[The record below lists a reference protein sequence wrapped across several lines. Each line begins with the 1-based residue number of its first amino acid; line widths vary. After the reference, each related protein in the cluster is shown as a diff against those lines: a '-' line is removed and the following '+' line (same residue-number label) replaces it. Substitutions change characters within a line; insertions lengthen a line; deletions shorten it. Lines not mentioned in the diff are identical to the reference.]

1 VLQRLAGNRAVSGLL
16 AGVHGVITLQ
26 RKGGTPAAEMVRTA
40 EQNAQLV
47 ADIITV
53 IQQLEVGG
61 GAVTESSY
69 DTSAGTKASYASKMQ
84 ATVPWTL
91 DLLKR
96 HKELRTK
103 FSITMDELK
112 SAQQY
117 VDDVSALWKAV
128 RALPGGSTLEQAK
141 KSAVV
146 TTKLTAAGLDDDD
159 LQRMLTFGNWR
170 SQVISGLE
178 TRATA
183 ITALHDLSAE
193 ELAAEAT
200 AAELAA
206 ALKPADK
213 RALTEWR
220 KAKKKGKPP
229 AATAADLTAK
239 ERTGLETVVGTR
251 QVVGPLRQA
260 GVDTGI
266 GIGAG
271 SAKRYVAQELAHQ
284 DKKGISAHWGEDL
297 AAWRRYAIEKSIPEI
312 GEKLKQA
319 SVDDEGMTL
328 GHVSIADAVATIP
341 KKHTTWTDS
350 QVAWEA
356 FKQQNGN
363 KGYADEALQLFERTH
378 TVPAVA
384 APTTAM

>member
-1 VLQRLAGNRAVSGLL
+1 MLQRLAGNRAVSGLL
-16 AGVHGVITLQ
+16 AGVHGVITLE
-26 RKGGTPAAEMVRTA
+26 RKGGTPAAEVVRTA
-40 EQNAQLV
+40 EQSAQLV
-47 ADIITV
+47 ADIIVV

-69 DTSAGTKASYASKMQ
+69 DTSSGTKASYASKMQ

-128 RALPGGSTLEQAK
+128 MALPGGSTLEQAK

-146 TTKLTAAGLDDDD
+146 TTKLTASGLDDAD

-170 SQVISGLE
+170 SQVISGLK
-178 TRATA
+178 TRTTA
-183 ITALHDLSAE
+183 ITALQYLSAE
-193 ELAAEAT
+193 ELAAAAT

-239 ERTGLETVVGTR
+239 ERTGLESVVGTR

-266 GIGAG
+266 GAG
-271 SAKRYVAQELAHQ
+271 SAKRYVAQEQAHQ

-312 GEKLKQA
+312 GEKIKQA

-328 GHVSIADAVATIP
+328 GHASIADAVATIP

-363 KGYADEALQLFERTH
+363 KGYADEALKLFEKTH
-378 TVPAVA
+378 IVPAVA
-384 APTTAM
+384 APTTAK